1 MYTRIKHT
9 FIIRSNTYF
18 YGMQFLLMTLVAI
31 YSYLLP
37 GEWSGDCI
45 ELTWLCRLEGAT
57 ALYSTVLQLN
67 DTSWM

>member
-1 MYTRIKHT
+1 
-9 FIIRSNTYF
+9 
-18 YGMQFLLMTLVAI
+18 MQFLLMIVVAI